1 MVVTALGTAGAHGC
15 GRASLERALTA
26 AAPPPA
32 AEVDRG
38 AGHHRAGG
46 AHRALLTPL
55 ASLAPW
61 LPAAEARRMGPPSRL
76 AVAAARMALADAG
89 LDVALLAGPGTA
101 VVLSTAFGPC
111 SFSEALLR
119 QVLRD
124 GPESA
129 SPYLFTES
137 VANAP
142 AAQIAIACGA
152 RGPNVTLC
160 QREAGPLLAVARGA
174 AEVAAGSAERALV
187 GAVDEMPPLLHA
199 VLDRFG
205 ALAGG
210 RPRPARGPRDP
221 GGRGEIGRPFDRR
234 RDGVVAADGATVLL
248 LESAAA
254 AARAGRVPLARICG
268 WGSAFDPSAP
278 PSGWASDG
286 ELLGRALRRL
296 LLRHGAAPASDP
308 PGAGSPLGAPG
319 DGHDAIG
326 AIDAIDALGA
336 LGALGAVDRIV
347 SGASGSRAGDR
358 LEARVLRAAWGAA
371 ALPPVL
377 APKGVTGE
385 YGGGFLAAAVLAA
398 AVAGVAA
405 APTAAFGE
413 PDPELGVSP
422 HDGSPLPPPRALLAS
437 SLAAG
442 GAAAWVILGR
452 P

>member
-1 MVVTALGTAGAHGC
+1 LNRAVVVTALGTAGAHGC
-15 GRASLERALTA
+15 GRAGLERALA
-26 AAPPPA
+26 AGAPPPA
-32 AEVDRG
+32 TEVDRG
-38 AGHHRAGG
+38 AGYHPPGG
-46 AHRALLTPL
+46 AHGALLTPL
-55 ASLAPW
+55 AALAPW

-76 AVAAARMALADAG
+76 AVAAARMAFADAG
-89 LDVALLAGPGTA
+89 LDPALLAGPGTA
-101 VVLSTAFGPC
+101 VVMSTAFGPC

-174 AEVAAGSAERALV
+174 AEVAAGRAERALV

-205 ALAGG
+205 ALARG
-210 RPRPARGPRDP
+210 RPRPARGTRRAHLPDGP
-221 GGRGEIGRPFDRR
+221 GGGGEIGRPFDRR

-254 AARAGRVPLARICG
+254 AARAGRVPLARVLG

-278 PSGWASDG
+278 PTGWGGGG

-296 LLRHGAAPASDP
+296 LLRLGATPESAP
-308 PGAGSPLGAPG
+308 PGAGSPLGALGAG
-319 DGHDAIG
+319 DGTLG
-326 AIDAIDALGA
+326 AI
-336 LGALGAVDRIV
+336 DRIV

-358 LEARVLRAAWGAA
+358 LEAGVLRTAWGAA
-371 ALPPVL
+371 ELPPVL

-405 APTAAFGE
+405 APTAGFGE
-413 PDPELGVSP
+413 PDPDLGVSP
-422 HDGSPLPPPRALLAS
+422 HGGGPLPPPRALLAS

>member
-1 MVVTALGTAGAHGC
+1 MNREVVVTALGTAGAHGC
-15 GRASLERALTA
+15 GRASLERALA
-26 AAPPPA
+26 AGAPPPA
-32 AEVDRG
+32 IEVDRG
-38 AGHHRAGG
+38 AGYHRPGG
-46 AHRALLTPL
+46 ARRALLTPV
-55 ASLAPW
+55 AALAPW

-76 AVAAARMALADAG
+76 AVAATRTALADAG
-89 LDVALLAGPGTA
+89 LDPALLAGPGTA

-124 GPESA
+124 GPEAA

-152 RGPNVTLC
+152 RGANVTLC

-187 GAVDEMPPLLHA
+187 GAVDEMSPLLHA
-199 VLDRFG
+199 LLDRFG
-205 ALAGG
+205 ALARG
-210 RPRPARGPRDP
+210 RSRPARGTRRAHAPEDP
-221 GGRGEIGRPFDRR
+221 GGCGEIGRPFDRR

-278 PSGWASDG
+278 PTGWGGGG

-296 LLRHGAAPASDP
+296 LVRRGAAPEIDQ
-308 PGAGSPLGAPG
+308 PGGSSPLGPLGA
-319 DGHDAIG
+319 GHGAVG
-326 AIDAIDALGA
+326 AI
-336 LGALGAVDRIV
+336 DRIV

-358 LEARVLRAAWGAA
+358 LEASVLRAAWGAA
-371 ALPPVL
+371 PLPPVL

-405 APTAAFGE
+405 APTAGFGE
-413 PDPELGVSP
+413 SDPDLGVSP
-422 HDGSPLPPPRALLAS
+422 HDGSPLPPPRVLLAS

-442 GAAAWVILGR
+442 GAAAWVILGC

>member
-1 MVVTALGTAGAHGC
+1 MNREVVITALGTTGAHGC
-15 GRASLERALTA
+15 GRASLERALA
-26 AAPPPA
+26 AGATPPA
-32 AEVDRG
+32 TEVDRG
-38 AGHHRAGG
+38 AGYHRPGG
-46 AHRALLTPL
+46 ARRALLTPV
-55 ASLAPW
+55 AALAPW

-76 AVAAARMALADAG
+76 AVAATRMALAEAG
-89 LDVALLAGPGTA
+89 LDPAQLAGPGTA

-152 RGPNVTLC
+152 RGANVTLC
-160 QREAGPLLAVARGA
+160 QREAGPLLALARGA

-199 VLDRFG
+199 MLDRFG
-205 ALAGG
+205 ALARG
-210 RPRPARGPRDP
+210 RSQPARGARRAHGPDGLGER
-221 GGRGEIGRPFDRR
+221 GCGEIGRPFDRR
-234 RDGVVAADGATVLL
+234 RDGVMAGDGATVLL
-248 LESAAA
+248 LESEAA
-254 AARAGRVPLARICG
+254 AARRGRVPLARVCG

-278 PSGWASDG
+278 PTGWGGSG
-286 ELLGRALRRL
+286 ELLGRALQRL
-296 LLRHGAAPASDP
+296 LLRRGATV
-308 PGAGSPLGAPG
+308 GMIGGVAGVGG
-319 DGHDAIG
+319 VG
-326 AIDAIDALGA
+326 AI
-336 LGALGAVDRIV
+336 DRIV

-358 LEARVLRAAWGAA
+358 LEASVLRAAWGAA

-398 AVAGVAA
+398 AVAGVAS
-405 APTAAFGE
+405 APTAGFGE
-413 PDPELGVSP
+413 PDPDLGVSP
-422 HDGSPLPPPRALLAS
+422 HDGSPLPPPRALLVS

-442 GAAAWVILGR
+442 GAAAWLILGR